1 MKAQSQLNRTRFRKQ
16 NGEFMRDSDTAASIY
31 LQINSQ
37 TLITWEP
44 AMV

>member
-16 NGEFMRDSDTAASIY
+16 NREFMGDSDTAASIF
-31 LQINSQ
+31 LQINSL
-37 TLITWEP
+37 TLIMWEP